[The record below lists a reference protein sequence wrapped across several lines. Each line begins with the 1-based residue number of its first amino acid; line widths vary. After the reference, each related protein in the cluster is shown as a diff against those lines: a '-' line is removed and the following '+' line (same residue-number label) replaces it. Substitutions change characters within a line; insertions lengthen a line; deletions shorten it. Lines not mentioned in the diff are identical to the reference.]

1 MMNNT
6 KPLELLEFKGTRRV
20 PFISQTE
27 ISECGLACLAMVSS
41 YYGNKIDISS
51 IRRIQTTGYNGM
63 NLEQMIMVANSL
75 ELASRA
81 LKCPLDEID
90 KLSLPCIVHWDL
102 NHFVVLTKVKRNYV
116 YINDPALSKRKLSLE
131 KFSDHFTGIVL
142 ELTPT
147 TNFKKRDQRA
157 KMRLTQL
164 WSKISGLTQ
173 NLITLFAFSIV
184 LQMIALANPYYMQW
198 VIDEVLVSYDQSLL
212 MVLAIGFSLLLII
225 DIFTTTL
232 RSYMI
237 LRLSSVMNMQMGV
250 NLLRHLLRLPMPYF
264 EKRHIGDIV
273 SRFGSLGVIKERI
286 TTGLVET
293 IIDGV
298 MSITVL
304 AMLLLY
310 SIKLTTIVLASV
322 LLYLVLRMLT
332 YPTLKRYT
340 EELIQASAK
349 EESNFLENIRGIQTI
364 KLHTSE
370 ATRQSLWQNRYADV
384 INCDI
389 RIGKLNISFDFI
401 DSIIFGFQNIIIIYV
416 AAVAVMEGNLTVGML
431 FAFMAYKSQFTGHIN
446 SFIEQMIA
454 YRILR
459 LHLER
464 ISDISTTE
472 IEANL
477 DGKAL
482 LEEVSGKIKLE
493 NVSFRYG
500 ENEPWIIRNLTL
512 TINAKESVAITGESG
527 CGKSTLIKIML
538 GLLSPNE
545 GCVLLDDI
553 DINKIGLINYRKF
566 ISTVMQDDTLL
577 SGSVSDN
584 ITFFDTNHDLER
596 VRVYANLAAI
606 SDDIAK
612 MPMGYNTL
620 VGDMGNQFSG
630 GQVQRILLARALYK
644 QPKVL
649 FLDEATS
656 HLDNKN
662 ESYINDNIKK
672 LSITKIIVA
681 HREETI
687 KKADRV
693 VKMHKGRIEI
703 LKSQ

>member
-1 MMNNT
+1 M
-6 KPLELLEFKGTRRV
+6 
-20 PFISQTE
+20 
-27 ISECGLACLAMVSS
+27 
-41 YYGNKIDISS
+41 
-51 IRRIQTTGYNGM
+51 
-63 NLEQMIMVANSL
+63 
-75 ELASRA
+75 
-81 LKCPLDEID
+81 
-90 KLSLPCIVHWDL
+90 
-102 NHFVVLTKVKRNYV
+102 
-116 YINDPALSKRKLSLE
+116 
-131 KFSDHFTGIVL
+131 
-142 ELTPT
+142 
-147 TNFKKRDQRA
+147 
-157 KMRLTQL
+157 
-164 WSKISGLTQ
+164 
-173 NLITLFAFSIV
+173 
-184 LQMIALANPYYMQW
+184 
-198 VIDEVLVSYDQSLL
+198 
-212 MVLAIGFSLLLII
+212 
-225 DIFTTTL
+225 
-232 RSYMI
+232 
-237 LRLSSVMNMQMGV
+237 
-250 NLLRHLLRLPMPYF
+250 
-264 EKRHIGDIV
+264 
-273 SRFGSLGVIKERI
+273 
-286 TTGLVET
+286 
-293 IIDGV
+293 
-298 MSITVL
+298 
-304 AMLLLY
+304 
-310 SIKLTTIVLASV
+310 
-322 LLYLVLRMLT
+322 
-332 YPTLKRYT
+332 
-340 EELIQASAK
+340 
-349 EESNFLENIRGIQTI
+349 
-364 KLHTSE
+364 
-370 ATRQSLWQNRYADV
+370 QNRYADV

-693 VKMHKGRIEI
+693 VKMHKGRIES